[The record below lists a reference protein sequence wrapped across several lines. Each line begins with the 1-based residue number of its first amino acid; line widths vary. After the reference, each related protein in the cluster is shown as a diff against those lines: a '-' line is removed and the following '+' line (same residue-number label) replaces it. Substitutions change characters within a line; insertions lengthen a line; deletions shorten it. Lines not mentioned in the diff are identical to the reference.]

1 MKNNTIYFVMFAS
14 AIFGTS
20 YLRNNN
26 KTVGA
31 ILLAI
36 VLIFYIINFK
46 QIFKGVINNDAST
59 EKS

>member
-1 MKNNTIYFVMFAS
+1 MKNNIIYFIMFAS

-26 KTVGA
+26 KTVGT

-36 VLIFYIINFK
+36 ALIFYIVNFK
-46 QIFKGVINNDAST
+46 QIFKGV
-59 EKS
+59 K

>member
-1 MKNNTIYFVMFAS
+1 MKNNIIYFIMFAS

-26 KTVGA
+26 KTVGT

-36 VLIFYIINFK
+36 ALIFYIVNFK
-46 QIFKGVINNDAST
+46 QIFKGVINERKT
-59 EKS
+59 ES